1 MRQREIPRAA
11 DRLAVLEKIAEY
23 ERTGRFDVDVE
34 DDPESRVLLPDEIEY
49 LNKGVWGAVQRKAA
63 FLAAYAFFGIA
74 QMKKQIILHKPVG
87 VEHLTQVEGGAII
100 TCNHFN
106 PLDSFVM
113 QRVFDASHHK
123 KRMYRIIRE
132 GNYTSFGGFYGF
144 LMRHCN
150 TLPLSS
156 NMETMKKLLRAVSTA
171 LEEGNCILI
180 YPEQSMWWNYRKPK
194 PLKSGAFDMAV
205 KNRVP
210 VVPCFITLKDSK
222 YIGADGFPVQ
232 EYTPHI
238 GKPIYPDETLGRFA
252 AREKLRDENY
262 AFFKETYEAF
272 YGIPLTYTTEQA
284 PRQ

>member
-1 MRQREIPRAA
+1 MRRKEIPQAA
-11 DRLAVLEKIAEY
+11 DRLAVLQKIAEY
-23 ERTGRFDVDVE
+23 ERAGKFDVDVE

-49 LNKGVWGAVQRKAA
+49 LDKGIWGAVQREAA
-63 FLAAYAFFGIA
+63 FLAAYTFLGIA
-74 QMKKQIILHKPVG
+74 QLKKQVILRKPVG
-87 VEHLTQVEGGAII
+87 VENLTQVKGGAII

-156 NMETMKKLLRAVSTA
+156 NMETMKKLLRAVSRV
-171 LEEGNCILI
+171 LSEGNCVLI

-194 PLKSGAFDMAV
+194 PLKPGAFDMAV
-205 KNRVP
+205 KNQVP

-222 YIGADGFPVQ
+222 HIGPDGFPVQ

-238 GKPIYPDETLGRFA
+238 GKPIYPDASLGRIA
-252 AREKLRDENY
+252 AREKLCRENY
-262 AFFKETYEAF
+262 AFFRETYESV
-272 YGIPLTYTTEQA
+272 YGIPLVYTTET
-284 PRQ
+284 

>member
-1 MRQREIPRAA
+1 MRRKEIPQAA
-11 DRLAVLEKIAEY
+11 DRLAVLQKIAEY
-23 ERTGRFDVDVE
+23 ERAGKFDVDVE

-49 LNKGVWGAVQRKAA
+49 LDKGIWGAVQREAA
-63 FLAAYAFFGIA
+63 FLAAYTFLGVARL
-74 QMKKQIILHKPVG
+74 KKRVILHKPVG
-87 VEHLTQVEGGAII
+87 VENLTQVKGGAII

-156 NMETMKKLLRAVSTA
+156 NMETMKKLLRAVSRV
-171 LEEGNCILI
+171 LSEGNCVLI

-194 PLKSGAFDMAV
+194 PLKPGAFDMAV
-205 KNRVP
+205 KNQVP

-222 YIGADGFPVQ
+222 HIGPDGFPVQ

-238 GKPIYPDETLGRFA
+238 GKPIYPDASLGRIA
-252 AREKLRDENY
+252 AREKLCRENY
-262 AFFKETYEAF
+262 AFFRETYESV
-272 YGIPLTYTTEQA
+272 YGIPLVYTTET
-284 PRQ
+284 

>member
-1 MRQREIPRAA
+1 MRRKESPQAA
-11 DRLAVLEKIAEY
+11 DRLAVLQKIAEY
-23 ERTGRFDVDVE
+23 ERAGKFDIDVE

-49 LNKGVWGAVQRKAA
+49 LDKGIWGAVQREAA
-63 FLAAYAFFGIA
+63 FLAAYTFLGIA
-74 QMKKQIILHKPVG
+74 QLKKQVILRKPVG
-87 VEHLTQVEGGAII
+87 VENLTQVKGGAII

-106 PLDSFVM
+106 ALDSFVM

-156 NMETMKKLLRAVSTA
+156 NM
-171 LEEGNCILI
+171 
-180 YPEQSMWWNYRKPK
+180 
-194 PLKSGAFDMAV
+194 AV
-205 KNRVP
+205 KNQGP

-222 YIGADGFPVQ
+222 HIGPDGFPVQ

-238 GKPIYPDETLGRFA
+238 GKPIYPDASFGRIA
-252 AREKLRDENY
+252 AREKLCRENY
-262 AFFKETYEAF
+262 AFFRETYESV
-272 YGIPLTYTTEQA
+272 YGIPLVYTTET
-284 PRQ
+284 

>member
-1 MRQREIPRAA
+1 MRRKEIPQAA
-11 DRLAVLEKIAEY
+11 DRLAVLQKITEY
-23 ERTGRFDVDVE
+23 ERAGKFDIDVE

-49 LNKGVWGAVQRKAA
+49 LDKGIWGAVQREAA
-63 FLAAYAFFGIA
+63 FLAAYTFLGVA
-74 QMKKQIILHKPVG
+74 QLKKQVILRKPVG
-87 VEHLTQVEGGAII
+87 VENLTQVKGGAII

-106 PLDSFVM
+106 PLDSFAM
-113 QRVFDASHHK
+113 QRVFDASRHK

-156 NMETMKKLLRAVSTA
+156 NMETMKKLLRAVSRV
-171 LEEGNCILI
+171 LSEGNCVLI

-194 PLKSGAFDMAV
+194 PLKPGAFDMAV
-205 KNRVP
+205 KNQVP

-222 YIGADGFPVQ
+222 HIGPDGFPVQ

-238 GKPIYPDETLGRFA
+238 GKPIYPDASLGRIA
-252 AREKLRDENY
+252 AREKLCRENY
-262 AFFKETYEAF
+262 AFFRETYESV
-272 YGIPLTYTTEQA
+272 YGIPLVYTTET
-284 PRQ
+284 

>member
-1 MRQREIPRAA
+1 MRHKEIPQAA
-11 DRLAVLEKIAEY
+11 DRLAVLQKIAEY
-23 ERTGRFDVDVE
+23 ERAGKFDVDVE

-49 LNKGVWGAVQRKAA
+49 VDKGVWGAVQREAA
-63 FLAAYAFFGIA
+63 FLAAYTFFGVA
-74 QMKKQIILHKPVG
+74 QLKKRVILRKPVG
-87 VEHLTQVEGGAII
+87 VEHLTQITGGAII

-113 QRVFDASHHK
+113 QRVFDVSHHK

-156 NMETMKKLLRAVSTA
+156 NMETMKKLLRAVSRV
-171 LEEGNCILI
+171 LSEGNCVLI

-194 PLKSGAFDMAV
+194 PLKPGAFDMAV
-205 KNRVP
+205 KNQVP
-210 VVPCFITLKDSK
+210 VVPCFITMRDSK
-222 YIGADGFPVQ
+222 YIGPDGFPVQ

-238 GKPIYPDETLGRFA
+238 GAPIYPDMSLGRIA
-252 AREKLRDENY
+252 AREKLSRENY
-262 AFFKETYEAF
+262 AFFRETYESV
-272 YGIPLTYTTEQA
+272 YGIPLVYSTQK
-284 PRQ
+284 

>member
-1 MRQREIPRAA
+1 M
-11 DRLAVLEKIAEY
+11 D
-23 ERTGRFDVDVE
+23 
-34 DDPESRVLLPDEIEY
+34 
-49 LNKGVWGAVQRKAA
+49 KGVWGAVQREAA
-63 FLAAYAFFGIA
+63 FLAAYTFLGVA
-74 QMKKQIILHKPVG
+74 QLKKRVILRKPVG

-156 NMETMKKLLRAVSTA
+156 NMETMKKLLRAVSRV
-171 LEEGNCILI
+171 LSEGNCVLI

-194 PLKSGAFDMAV
+194 PLKPGAFDMAV
-205 KNRVP
+205 KNQVP
-210 VVPCFITLKDSK
+210 VVPCFITMRDSK
-222 YIGADGFPVQ
+222 YIGPDGFPVQ
-232 EYTPHI
+232 EYTPYI
-238 GKPIYPDETLGRFA
+238 GAPIYPDMSLGRIA
-252 AREKLRDENY
+252 AREKLSRENY
-262 AFFKETYEAF
+262 AFFRETYESV
-272 YGIPLTYTTEQA
+272 YGIPLVYSTQK
-284 PRQ
+284 

>member
-1 MRQREIPRAA
+1 MRRKEIPQAA
-11 DRLAVLEKIAEY
+11 DRLAVLQKIAEY
-23 ERTGRFDVDVE
+23 ERAGKFDVDVE

-49 LNKGVWGAVQRKAA
+49 VDKGVWGAVQREAA
-63 FLAAYAFFGIA
+63 FLAAYTFLGVA
-74 QMKKQIILHKPVG
+74 QLKKRVILRKPVG

-156 NMETMKKLLRAVSTA
+156 NMETMKKLLRAVSWV
-171 LEEGNCILI
+171 LSEGNCVLI

-194 PLKSGAFDMAV
+194 PLKPGAFDMAV
-205 KNRVP
+205 KNQVP
-210 VVPCFITLKDSK
+210 VVPCFITMRDSK
-222 YIGADGFPVQ
+222 YIGPDGFPVQ
-232 EYTPHI
+232 EYTPYI
-238 GKPIYPDETLGRFA
+238 GAPIYPDMSLGRIA
-252 AREKLRDENY
+252 AREKLSRENY
-262 AFFKETYEAF
+262 AFFRETYESV
-272 YGIPLTYTTEQA
+272 YGIPLVYSTQK
-284 PRQ
+284 

>member
-132 GNYTSFGGFYGF
+132 GNYTSFGGCYGF

-156 NMETMKKLLRAVSTA
+156 NMETMKKLLHAVSTA

-238 GKPIYPDETLGRFA
+238 GKPIYPDETLERFA

>member
-1 MRQREIPRAA
+1 MRRKEIPQAA
-11 DRLAVLEKIAEY
+11 DRLAVLQTIAEY
-23 ERTGRFDVDVE
+23 ERAGKFDVDVE

-49 LNKGVWGAVQRKAA
+49 VDKGVWGAVQREAA
-63 FLAAYAFFGIA
+63 FLAAYTFLGVA
-74 QMKKQIILHKPVG
+74 QLKKRVILRKPVG

-156 NMETMKKLLRAVSTA
+156 NMETMKKLLRAVSRV
-171 LEEGNCILI
+171 LSEGNCVLI

-194 PLKSGAFDMAV
+194 PLKPGAFDMAV
-205 KNRVP
+205 KNQVP
-210 VVPCFITLKDSK
+210 VVPCFITMRDSK
-222 YIGADGFPVQ
+222 YIGPDGFPVQ
-232 EYTPHI
+232 EYTPYI
-238 GKPIYPDETLGRFA
+238 GAPIYPDMSLGRIA
-252 AREKLRDENY
+252 AREKLSRENY
-262 AFFKETYEAF
+262 AFFRETYESV
-272 YGIPLTYTTEQA
+272 YGIPLVYSTQK
-284 PRQ
+284 

>member
-1 MRQREIPRAA
+1 MRHKEIPQAA
-11 DRLAVLEKIAEY
+11 DRLAVLQKIAEY
-23 ERTGRFDVDVE
+23 ERAGKFDVDVE

-49 LNKGVWGAVQRKAA
+49 VDKGVWGAVQREAA
-63 FLAAYAFFGIA
+63 FLAAYTFLGVA
-74 QMKKQIILHKPVG
+74 QLKKRVILRKPVG

-156 NMETMKKLLRAVSTA
+156 NMETMKKLLRAVSRV
-171 LEEGNCILI
+171 LLEGNCVLI

-194 PLKSGAFDMAV
+194 PLKPGAFDMAV
-205 KNRVP
+205 KNQVP
-210 VVPCFITLKDSK
+210 VVPCFITMRDSK
-222 YIGADGFPVQ
+222 YIGPDGFPVQ

-238 GKPIYPDETLGRFA
+238 GAPIYPDMSLGRIA
-252 AREKLRDENY
+252 AREKLSRENY
-262 AFFKETYEAF
+262 AFFRETYESV
-272 YGIPLTYTTEQA
+272 YGIPLVYSTQK
-284 PRQ
+284 

>member
-1 MRQREIPRAA
+1 MRRKEIPQAA
-11 DRLAVLEKIAEY
+11 DRLAVLQKIAEY
-23 ERTGRFDVDVE
+23 ERAGKFDVDVE

-49 LNKGVWGAVQRKAA
+49 LDKGIWGAVQREAA
-63 FLAAYAFFGIA
+63 FLAAYTFLGIA
-74 QMKKQIILHKPVG
+74 QLKKQVILSKPVG
-87 VEHLTQVEGGAII
+87 VENLTQVKGGAII

-156 NMETMKKLLRAVSTA
+156 NMETMKKLLRAVSRV
-171 LEEGNCILI
+171 LSEGNCVLI

-194 PLKSGAFDMAV
+194 PLKPGAFDMAV
-205 KNRVP
+205 KNQVP

-222 YIGADGFPVQ
+222 HIGPDGFPVQ

-238 GKPIYPDETLGRFA
+238 GKPIYPDASLGRIA
-252 AREKLRDENY
+252 AREKLCRENY
-262 AFFKETYEAF
+262 AFFRETYESV
-272 YGIPLTYTTEQA
+272 YGIPLVYTTET
-284 PRQ
+284 

>member
-1 MRQREIPRAA
+1 MRRKEIPQAA
-11 DRLAVLEKIAEY
+11 DRLAVLQKIAEY
-23 ERTGRFDVDVE
+23 ERAGKFDIDVE

-49 LNKGVWGAVQRKAA
+49 LDKGIWGAVQREAA
-63 FLAAYAFFGIA
+63 FLAAYTFLGIA
-74 QMKKQIILHKPVG
+74 QLKKQVILRKPVG
-87 VEHLTQVEGGAII
+87 VENLTQVKGGAII

-156 NMETMKKLLRAVSTA
+156 NMETMKKLLRAVSRV
-171 LEEGNCILI
+171 LSEGNCVLI

-194 PLKSGAFDMAV
+194 PLKPGAFDMAV
-205 KNRVP
+205 KNQVP

-222 YIGADGFPVQ
+222 HIGPDGFPVQ

-238 GKPIYPDETLGRFA
+238 GKPIYPDASLGRIA
-252 AREKLRDENY
+252 AREKLCRENY
-262 AFFKETYEAF
+262 AFFRETYESV
-272 YGIPLTYTTEQA
+272 YGIPLVYTTET
-284 PRQ
+284 